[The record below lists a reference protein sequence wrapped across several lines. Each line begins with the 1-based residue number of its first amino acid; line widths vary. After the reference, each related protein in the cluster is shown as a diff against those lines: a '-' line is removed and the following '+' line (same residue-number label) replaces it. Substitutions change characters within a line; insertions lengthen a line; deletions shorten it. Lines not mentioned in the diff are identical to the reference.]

1 MPKSADPRSPLRL
14 AMVGCGAITRASHLP
29 SIVRLPDFRVDYL
42 CDTNI
47 RLARLARTE
56 FDLKCE
62 ATADISDLL
71 GKVDVAI
78 VATPPRSHAP
88 VAIRLLE
95 AGIDVM
101 CEKPLATSAAE
112 AKAMVAAAE
121 KYRRILSVGL
131 VTRHHKNNTL
141 VQELLDDNFL
151 GTLQHVTVEFG
162 APLDW
167 PMATDAYYRP
177 TTTAGGVLFDAGI
190 HFIDR
195 MAWLFGDLT
204 NISMADDSYGGF
216 EANAILTG
224 KLMIRGR
231 EVPCSAAFSW
241 THLLDNCIRLT
252 GATATA
258 ELRMNDPD
266 RIWLFK
272 TIAGRRRVLSISS
285 SNEDATQKD
294 PYQVQLENFAASVVT
309 RAQPHVTG
317 SSAVLGLEII
327 ERAYAV
333 RQRLRQPWVETA

>member
-1 MPKSADPRSPLRL
+1 
-14 AMVGCGAITRASHLP
+14 
-29 SIVRLPDFRVDYL
+29 
-42 CDTNI
+42 
-47 RLARLARTE
+47 
-56 FDLKCE
+56 
-62 ATADISDLL
+62 
-71 GKVDVAI
+71 
-78 VATPPRSHAP
+78 
-88 VAIRLLE
+88 
-95 AGIDVM
+95 M

-177 TTTAGGVLFDAGI
+177 STTAGGVLFDAGI

-231 EVPCSAAFSW
+231 EVACSAAFSW

-266 RIWLFK
+266 RIWLLK
-272 TIAGRRRVLSISS
+272 TIAGRRRELSISS